1 MNGTCQGGDALLF
14 ARTRTDVSFFFIIAS
29 TDFCS
34 FYFFFPMSVMGLL
47 VCRYLLLLELRVKSL
62 AVGLVAV
69 LRTCDVCSCF
79 AVGNFCTWK
88 VVCASLEALSISS
101 NS

>member
-14 ARTRTDVSFFFIIAS
+14 ARTRSDVSFLFIIAS

-34 FYFFFPMSVMGLL
+34 FYFFFSPMSVMGLL

-69 LRTCDVCSCF
+69 LRTCECLLL
-79 AVGNFCTWK
+79 FC
-88 VVCASLEALSISS
+88 CR
-101 NS
+101 